1 MNTFRYEVLVRGIFL
16 YEKKQRN
23 IGQHI
28 CQVFKIFSHRLYCRF
43 VPMCGVIGL
52 LCVCVCFGENNSY
65 TGYSGS
71 KYWYFGIKR
80 YVCGIFVCKTMPQL
94 RFDYGIIQRID
105 FVCLCIDFRLFHRR
119 KCIYR
124 FHCNEVSS
132 DDDWRCVWRC
142 ACGKQ
147 T

>member
-43 VPMCGVIGL
+43 VPMCGVIGH

-65 TGYSGS
+65 TGNSGS
-71 KYWYFGIKR
+71 KYWHFGIKR
-80 YVCGIFVCKTMPQL
+80 YVCGIFVCKTMPQ
-94 RFDYGIIQRID
+94 
-105 FVCLCIDFRLFHRR
+105 
-119 KCIYR
+119 
-124 FHCNEVSS
+124 
-132 DDDWRCVWRC
+132 
-142 ACGKQ
+142 
-147 T
+147 

>member
-1 MNTFRYEVLVRGIFL
+1 MKKSRETSDSTFAKCLKYLVIGCIAGLFLCAALLAICAFVFVLVKTIPT
-16 YEKKQRN
+16 QA
-23 IGQHI
+23 IQAVSI
-28 CQVFKIFSHRLYCRF
+28 
-43 VPMCGVIGL
+43 
-52 LCVCVCFGENNSY
+52 
-65 TGYSGS
+65 
-71 KYWYFGIKR
+71 GIKR
-80 YVCGIFVCKTMPQL
+80 YVCGIFVCKTMPQQ